1 MVPCEWEICNG
12 RKEELPIN
20 RKTFVRKRLRERR
33 QQLHCYSSTHVIDS
47 CSFMPHC
54 TAGIRPILR
63 NILFIKERHIIKSD
77 SAESFFLS
85 IQPDWNQSVYHTR
98 CSRSLLWAFHLPEL
112 SSGCW
117 KLQHIRLNGSLLDW
131 EPLWEKKEKMSVTE
145 RMGTAQK
152 DSESIALESE
162 RVKIVW
168 ESKEVEKYGFKLV
181 CLYRPFPHK
190 AWLLLSKMDFQ
201 WQCIRYCIK
210 QGTLCY
216 PAAKIEYILQNA
228 GSLLHSS
235 HAFHKAAG
243 YFVRSSS
250 WLFFLVCLTA
260 YILASSCPF

>member
-1 MVPCEWEICNG
+1 MFQISIVSLPFAWAFIWLLETSVHKTEWEPFG
-12 RKEELPIN
+12 
-20 RKTFVRKRLRERR
+20 LRA
-33 QQLHCYSSTHVIDS
+33 LV
-47 CSFMPHC
+47 
-54 TAGIRPILR
+54 G
-63 NILFIKERHIIKSD
+63 
-77 SAESFFLS
+77 
-85 IQPDWNQSVYHTR
+85 
-98 CSRSLLWAFHLPEL
+98 
-112 SSGCW
+112 
-117 KLQHIRLNGSLLDW
+117 
-131 EPLWEKKEKMSVTE
+131 KKEKMSVTE

-210 QGTLCY
+210 RGTLCY
-216 PAAKIEYILQNA
+216 PAAKIEYILQSA

-235 HAFHKAAG
+235 RAFHKAAG
-243 YFVRSSS
+243 YFVRSFS